1 MLQDDKYYGK
11 TQSRVR
17 RTKDMKGT
25 EVLNKVVRGGLTE
38 GVTLGKRRGKCR
50 EKNVH

>member
-1 MLQDDKYYGK
+1 MLQVNKYYGK
-11 TQSRVR
+11 TQSRVG

-25 EVLNKVVRGGLTE
+25 KVLNRVVRGGLTKR
-38 GVTLGKRRGKCR
+38 VTLGKKRGTYR

>member
-1 MLQDDKYYGK
+1 MLQDDKYYRK
-11 TQSRVR
+11 THSRVR

-25 EVLNKVVRGGLTE
+25 AVLNRVVRGGLTKR
-38 GVTLGKRRGKCR
+38 VTLGKRSGKCG